1 MTVTE
6 GGTIGASSKIEQSEL
21 FCLLILLLLI
31 IGPCV
36 ISHGYTSTTI
46 TSSNTTIVVCSRYM
60 IGC

>member
-21 FCLLILLLLI
+21 FCLFQILLLL
-31 IGPCV
+31 GPCV